1 MPSPLPGMPAPA
13 LDLPLVGGGRW
24 VLSLQQPDRFV
35 LIVFYRGLH
44 CPQCRKQLHELGG
57 RLGELTQVGVSSVV
71 AVSGDD
77 QQRAETAVAEWDLGG
92 LPVAYGLSVG
102 QMRDWGLFVSAGV
115 KEPEPALF
123 NEPALY
129 LIRPDGTVYSAHVQ
143 STPFARP
150 HLENLISAVEFIN
163 ERDYPAR
170 GEA

>member
-1 MPSPLPGMPAPA
+1 MTVPRPQQPAPA
-13 LDLPLVGGGRW
+13 LDLTLVGGGRW
-24 VLSLQQPDRFV
+24 TLSDQRPDRFT

-57 RLGELTQVGVSSVV
+57 RLNELARVGVSTVV

-92 LPVAYGLSVG
+92 VPVAYGLGVG

-150 HLENLISAVEFIN
+150 HLDNLIAAVEFIN
-163 ERDYPAR
+163 EQDYPAR